1 MEEVVEEKW
10 ATCEGQT
17 THRHTEAR
25 RGKKLKKKEGETRS
39 TTSGPSCLNRA
50 SPEKTKKVETWS
62 NDY

>member
-39 TTSGPSCLNRA
+39 TTSGPSC
-50 SPEKTKKVETWS
+50 
-62 NDY
+62 